1 MDSVRRDAWTHG
13 ANGASRGRGRR
24 FPLGAL
30 ILRYFAYVLAALLAL
45 ALVAYAAFGVLVG
58 SGTVLLANYGD
69 TALDETSAQLA
80 ALPSADADAIDAA
93 VPSAYRWALF
103 SPDGAY
109 AAGDV
114 AAGAVDDARAAA
126 FDGLAIDYE
135 TFGMTRYEPV
145 TLADGS
151 VCVLVYQ
158 YLPQFASKDLR
169 DALPNPQNL
178 LLGALAVLSV
188 LTLVGIAARAA
199 RVISRKMEPLADA
212 VRRIEERDLDFE
224 VASSRVREIDDV
236 LAAMDDMRASL
247 KDSLEAQWR
256 GEQAQREQIAALA
269 HDLKTPLA
277 SVIGYLN
284 LLRDERELS
293 AELEEK
299 YLSISLE
306 KAERLEELINEFFE
320 IARFNLSNIPLQ
332 YGTISLNRLLEQLVF
347 EFKPML
353 QEKGLDCSI
362 RMEEEIKLSCDADK
376 MQRVFDNLLRNAVFY
391 SFENTTVHIVARRE
405 NDRVRIQ
412 FINHGQTIPEEKLNR
427 IFEQFYR
434 LDASRGTNRGG
445 AGLGLAIAKEIIELH
460 KGSITAESEKEQ
472 IRFEVS
478 LPDRME

>member
-1 MDSVRRDAWTHG
+1 MNNKEKRRHPYRYL
-13 ANGASRGRGRR
+13 SRRI
-24 FPLGAL
+24 F
-30 ILRYFAYVLAALLAL
+30 
-45 ALVAYAAFGVLVG
+45 
-58 SGTVLLANYGD
+58 
-69 TALDETSAQLA
+69 
-80 ALPSADADAIDAA
+80 
-93 VPSAYRWALF
+93 
-103 SPDGAY
+103 
-109 AAGDV
+109 
-114 AAGAVDDARAAA
+114 
-126 FDGLAIDYE
+126 
-135 TFGMTRYEPV
+135 TRYIM
-145 TLADGS
+145 S
-151 VCVLVYQ
+151 
-158 YLPQFASKDLR
+158 
-169 DALPNPQNL
+169 L
-178 LLGALAVLSV
+178 LLVC
-188 LTLVGIAARAA
+188 LTLFGGFFLAWFMCTRYVWQETDQLYRLLKGLSHPTAEPIELPEELLEVQNELNLARERAL
-199 RVISRKMEPLADA
+199 RSISVAKEAEQRKN
-212 VRRIEERDLDFE
+212 DL
-224 VASSRVREIDDV
+224 VVY
-236 LAAMDDMRASL
+236 
-247 KDSLEAQWR
+247 
-256 GEQAQREQIAALA
+256 LA